1 MSLFGYAWCSIV
13 PVAIS
18 LNFVIYS
25 IWSFF
30 SLQVLQLKTK
40 TDFSIVNG
48 ITCQFFYAHHLLY
61 AHHEITF
68 FLTRIQPNCGI
79 SQQNV
84 VCVFLQVSIPSFSTL
99 NNCQWMHRFL
109 LDHISTCAWSYLRI
123 WIGRWKSSEYKRR
136 KNYICFLKEANRKHG
151 QHFRRVH
158 TLHVN
163 RWQSWPFC
171 ALVVCYDARNPKFRK
186 LLFVFLFVGFY
197 VWFKQCENFSL
208 NFSSQTILF
217 STKFRGIYDKKH
229 VAPNIWH
236 QHFFHL
242 CRSSIVIQFFWQH
255 RTIYTCKK

>member
-136 KNYICFLKEANRKHG
+136 KNYICFSKEANRKHG
-151 QHFRRVH
+151 QHFRRDH
-158 TLHVN
+158 THIAC
-163 RWQSWPFC
+163 QSLAKLAVLRTCCMLRCTQSQIQKTF
-171 ALVVCYDARNPKFRK
+171 VC
-186 LLFVFLFVGFY
+186 LFICWFL
-197 VWFKQCENFSL
+197 C
-208 NFSSQTILF
+208 
-217 STKFRGIYDKKH
+217 
-229 VAPNIWH
+229 
-236 QHFFHL
+236 
-242 CRSSIVIQFFWQH
+242 VIQTVWKLFTQLF
-255 RTIYTCKK
+255 